1 MRMFDI
7 LRMSWFEFKKI
18 FCKKAI
24 YIYLIIFCLFTG
36 PLLNKLADPK
46 NIKLFEG
53 KISHIKLLPVVYLV
67 FMLFVYSINVLLE
80 EYRNGTMTFL
90 FTSKM
95 SRTKILFS
103 KVLAINLLG
112 IVLGFINYFFN
123 ICFEFNLGTSN
134 YLQGSNIIFM
144 YLLFSWFTGN
154 YFLFISSI
162 FKSRFASFLVGIFL
176 LSCMSDIVLAI
187 KNKISSVL
195 FELNPFDNFMLILGK
210 NEISPLKIIGLVS
223 FGFIFFQLAV
233 IIFNKK
239 DLS

>member
-1 MRMFDI
+1 MFNI
-7 LRMSWFEFKKI
+7 LRMSWFEFKKF

-24 YIYLIIFCLFTG
+24 YIYLIIFCLFAG
-36 PLLNKLADPK
+36 PLLNKLADPQ
-46 NIKLFEG
+46 NIELFEG

-67 FMLFVYSINVLLE
+67 FMLFVYSINILLE
-80 EYRNGTMTFL
+80 DYRNGTMTFL

-95 SRTKILFS
+95 SRAEILFS
-103 KVLAINLLG
+103 KVLAISSLG
-112 IVLGFINYFFN
+112 IMLGIINYFFN
-123 ICFEFNLGTSN
+123 ICLKFNLRELN
-134 YLQGSNIIFM
+134 YLCGCNIIFM

-176 LSCMSDIVLAI
+176 LLCMSDISLVI
-187 KNKISSVL
+187 KNKISSAL
-195 FELNPFDNFMLILGK
+195 FELNPFDNFMLILGENK
-210 NEISPLKIIGLVS
+210 IGPLKIIGLIS
-223 FGFIFFQLAV
+223 FGVIFFWLAV